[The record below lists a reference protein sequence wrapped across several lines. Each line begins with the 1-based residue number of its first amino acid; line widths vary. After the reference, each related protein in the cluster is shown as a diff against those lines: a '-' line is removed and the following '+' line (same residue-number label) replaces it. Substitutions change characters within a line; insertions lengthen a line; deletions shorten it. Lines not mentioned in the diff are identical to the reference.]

1 VDDEEEVEEL
11 VEVVELE
18 VAELDVVELDVVGL
32 DIVEPVDVVELLPDT
47 RPK

>member
-1 VDDEEEVEEL
+1 MDDEEEVEEL